1 MATPIRE
8 NGRMTNVTVNQQEG
22 DEEPV
27 RGENISNTSKLPA
40 GGVVLLVLVG
50 LLAAALII
58 IFRLYAAY
66 LMTNKNQREEK
77 DDVRKHVSVSPS
89 PPSTPHYKTE
99 DVVLLEGET
108 CLKCAA
114 GWEQHGGKCYYFYT
128 VRSAWTESRRF
139 CQNLGSDLVK
149 IDSREEQ
156 MFLEV
161 RLRALMEHDE
171 DRFWIGLTDS
181 EVEGRFLWVDGSP
194 LDQSLS
200 FWGWR
205 QPDNW
210 SRASLKAGN
219 CVRMGKR
226 GGSGDPTSWFDTSC
240 SDPQK
245 SICEQA
251 GTQ

>member
-1 MATPIRE
+1 
-8 NGRMTNVTVNQQEG
+8 
-22 DEEPV
+22 
-27 RGENISNTSKLPA
+27 GENPSRTSKLPA
-40 GGVVLLVLVG
+40 ERVVLLVLVG

-58 IFRLYAAY
+58 IFRLC
-66 LMTNKNQREEK
+66 LCKNQI
-77 DDVRKHVSVSPS
+77 
-89 PPSTPHYKTE
+89 TF
-99 DVVLLEGET
+99 
-108 CLKCAA
+108 
-114 GWEQHGGKCYYFYT
+114 QNGGKCYYFYT

-156 MFLEV
+156 
-161 RLRALMEHDE
+161 

-226 GGSGDPTSWFDTSC
+226 GGSGDPTSWFDRSC

-245 SICEQA
+245 SICEAA
-251 GTQ
+251 GTQSCV

>member
-1 MATPIRE
+1 ME
-8 NGRMTNVTVNQQEG
+8 VNQQEG
-22 DEEPV
+22 DGEAAA
-27 RGENISNTSKLPA
+27 RGENPSRTSKLPA
-40 GGVVLLVLVG
+40 ERVVLLVLVG

-58 IFRLYAAY
+58 IFRLYAAC

-77 DDVRKHVSVSPS
+77 DDVRKHVS
-89 PPSTPHYKTE
+89 
-99 DVVLLEGET
+99 GET

-114 GWEQHGGKCYYFYT
+114 GWEQNGGKCYYFYT

-226 GGSGDPTSWFDTSC
+226 GGSGDPTSWFDRSC

-245 SICEQA
+245 SICEAA
-251 GTQ
+251 GTQSCV